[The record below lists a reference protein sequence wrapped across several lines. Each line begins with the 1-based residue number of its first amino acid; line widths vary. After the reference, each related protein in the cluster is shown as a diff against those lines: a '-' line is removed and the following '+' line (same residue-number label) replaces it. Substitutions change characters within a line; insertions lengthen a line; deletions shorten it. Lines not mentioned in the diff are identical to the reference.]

1 MSILIQDLSKNFGD
15 FLALDQVSLE
25 IKTGSL
31 VALVGSSGSGKSTL
45 LRVIAGLDTP
55 SKGRIWINGRDSTFL
70 SIQEREIGF
79 VFQNYALF
87 KHMTV
92 YENIAFGL
100 DVRFLQPKTEFTEN
114 ISRIPLKTK
123 PKIQWNNM
131 FPFLKKRFR
140 GTSLKNSQSE
150 ALAFDRFGVKTTKT
164 LHPGGAHPLG
174 LHLKKNAAA
183 LKLIPEGL
191 AALGKKKPHGFFLTG
206 CRKKNNFFNEV
217 VKKKPVPR
225 GNSPFGPRVFL
236 TQRVQGKGLGGP
248 ALPQPTENLNS
259 ESKNTEMRNSGNVL
273 TDISKANRVKELLQ
287 LIQLEKFADRY
298 PNQLSGGQRQRVAL
312 ARALAIE
319 PKVLLLDEPFGALD
333 IKVRKDLRNW
343 LRRLHE
349 QAPITTIFVTH
360 DHQEAL
366 EVANEI
372 VLFQKGRVEIVGNPQ
387 DVYKYLSKKK
397 SFIT

>member
-1 MSILIQDLSKNFGD
+1 MSILIENLSKQFGNFI
-15 FLALDQVSLE
+15 ALDHVNLE

-31 VALVGSSGSGKSTL
+31 VALVGPSGSGKSTL
-45 LRVIAGLDTP
+45 LRIIAGLDTP
-55 SKGRIWINGRDSTFL
+55 NDGRIWLTGRDATFL

-100 DVRFLQPKTEFTEN
+100 DVRNNQYFTN
-114 ISRIPLKTK
+114 PVTFQR
-123 PKIQWNNM
+123 
-131 FPFLKKRFR
+131 
-140 GTSLKNSQSE
+140 
-150 ALAFDRFGVKTTKT
+150 
-164 LHPGGAHPLG
+164 
-174 LHLKKNAAA
+174 
-183 LKLIPEGL
+183 
-191 AALGKKKPHGFFLTG
+191 KKKINTIFFSKDYFQKLGFST
-206 CRKKNNFFNEV
+206 KKILQLFIN
-217 VKKKPVPR
+217 
-225 GNSPFGPRVFL
+225 PFTQQRYKQKEIQNRVF
-236 TQRVQGKGLGGP
+236 
-248 ALPQPTENLNS
+248 
-259 ESKNTEMRNSGNVL
+259 
-273 TDISKANRVKELLQ
+273 ELLQ

-298 PNQLSGGQRQRVAL
+298 PSQLSGGQRQRVAL

-349 QAPITTIFVTH
+349 QVPITTMFVTH

-372 VLFQKGRVEIVGNPQ
+372 VLFDQGRISQLGNPQ
-387 DVYKYLSKKK
+387 DVYKQL
-397 SFIT
+397 TLNLV